1 MALHRKLVPL
11 NRKLTSNQLA
21 VCLSFGTA
29 LRQWG
34 SHQSFSGWILIREG
48 VDAPVSWALPN
59 RLTANTDRKEV
70 NPMNPLYVGIDV
82 SSRNNVVF
90 LMKPDGSKI
99 KNFSVSNSKDGSQ
112 KLVKEILAALTSF
125 ALTDVIIGL
134 EATSVYG
141 DNLVCFLRED
151 GSLVPYNRK
160 IHVLNPKQVNKF
172 KESYNDLPKNDFVD
186 SFVIADCLRFGRI
199 NKGVYLDDYRY
210 KALQNLTRAR
220 FVAVQNLTREKQRF
234 MNVLFKKYSSLAQE
248 KVFSDTFSATALAI
262 YEKFDSADTLAYMD
276 LHELTSFLPE
286 KGKNHFSNPEEVAK
300 AIQKAARSSYRL
312 PKTVNDSVNQVLSI
326 SITSMKALEAQIK
339 EFDKATAA
347 QMELIPNTLTSIKGI
362 GPVYS
367 AGIIAEIGDINR
379 FPSQAKLAKYAGLAW
394 RQHQSGEFE
403 AQNTRLIRTGNR
415 FLKYYLGE
423 AAMSLVRCDAEYSR
437 FYHLKYK
444 EVNKYQH
451 KRALALTARKLVRL
465 VYRLVK
471 DNRLYIAPKA

>member
-1 MALHRKLVPL
+1 
-11 NRKLTSNQLA
+11 
-21 VCLSFGTA
+21 
-29 LRQWG
+29 
-34 SHQSFSGWILIREG
+34 
-48 VDAPVSWALPN
+48 
-59 RLTANTDRKEV
+59 
-70 NPMNPLYVGIDV
+70 MNPLYVGIDV

-99 KNFSVSNSKDGSQ
+99 KNFSVPNSKDGSH
-112 KLVKEILAALTSF
+112 KLVKEILSALTSF

-151 GSLVPYNRK
+151 GSLSPYNRK

-199 NKGVYLDDYRY
+199 NKEVYLDDYRF

-248 KVFSDTFSATALAI
+248 KVFADTFSTTALAV
-262 YEKFDSADTLAYMD
+262 YEEFDSADTLAYMD
-276 LHELTSFLPE
+276 LHELTAFLQE

-326 SITSMKALEAQIK
+326 SITSIKAMEAQIK
-339 EFDKATAA
+339 EFDKAIAA
-347 QMELIPNTLTSIKGI
+347 QMELIPNTLSSIKGI

-379 FPSQAKLAKYAGLAW
+379 FPSQAQLAKYAGLAW
-394 RQHQSGEFE
+394 RQHQSGDFE

-423 AAMSLVRCDAEYSR
+423 AAMSLVRCDAEYRR
-437 FYHLKYK
+437 FYHLKYN
-444 EVNKYQH
+444 EVNTYQQ
-451 KRALALTARKLVRL
+451 KRTLPLTARKLVRL
-465 VYRLVK
+465 VYRLLK